1 MLKTSQDIGQLI
13 KENRQSQGLTQEQ
26 LAGLAGTGRRFI
38 IDLEAGKETCH
49 LGKTLKILA
58 MLGLKLSISEQ
69 EG

>member
-13 KENRQSQGLTQEQ
+13 KETRQSQGLTQEQ

-58 MLGLKLSISEQ
+58 MLGLELTIGKN

>member
-13 KENRQSQGLTQEQ
+13 KETRQSQGLTQEQ

-58 MLGLKLSISEQ
+58 MLGLELTIGKY